1 MFISEAKI
9 YKVFSTLSPLNS
21 PDTYIGSTCK
31 IFLEQRLEK
40 HKHDYLLWK
49 ENKVGRTYYTIFDF
63 FEKHSLETFVI
74 RLIQK
79 INATSVAEIHERE
92 KHYIQSL
99 PCVNK
104 MFKQPVAI
112 FRNRLEDGYD
122 CPDCGIHISRNRDR
136 KKHESTRRH
145 QVSIIRGK

>member
-49 ENKVGRTYYTIFDF
+49 ENKTKRTYYTIFDLL
-63 FEKHSLETFVI
+63 EKYPLETFVI

-79 INATSVAEIHERE
+79 INATSVVEIHERE
-92 KHYIQSL
+92 KYYIQTL
-99 PCVNK
+99 TCVNK
-104 MFKQPVAI
+104 MFKPAVVDL
-112 FRNRLEDGYD
+112 RNRLEDGFD
-122 CPDCGIHISRNRDR
+122 CPDCKVHISRNRDR

-145 QVSIIRGK
+145 QVSIIREK